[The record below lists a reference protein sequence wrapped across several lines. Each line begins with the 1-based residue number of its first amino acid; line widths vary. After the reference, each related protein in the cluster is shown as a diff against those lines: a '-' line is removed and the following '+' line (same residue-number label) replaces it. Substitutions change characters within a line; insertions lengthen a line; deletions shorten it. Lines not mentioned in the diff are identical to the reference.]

1 MTKLEEK
8 KLKLAKLEDALDSIA
23 LGERLTKGDV
33 DGLGTAE
40 FQTASPAFLE
50 RRIRQL
56 KQEIAKAE
64 GRAFRISGTPTNM
77 GRW

>member
-23 LGERLTKGDV
+23 LGEKFTKGDV

-40 FQTASPAFLE
+40 FQTAIPAFLE
-50 RRIRQL
+50 RRIR
-56 KQEIAKAE
+56 
-64 GRAFRISGTPTNM
+64 
-77 GRW
+77 